1 MRLGRNPDVYAATL
15 DGEVCLFN
23 PKSEEY
29 LNLNATG
36 TCIWILLENKSNLE
50 DLVETL
56 QTMYNVDP
64 VTCRLETERFIDEA
78 LERGMLQT
86 N

>member
-1 MRLGRNPDVYAATL
+1 MRFGRNPDVYAATL

-23 PKSEEY
+23 PKREEY

-36 TCIWILLENKSNLE
+36 TSIWILLENQSNLE